1 METTR
6 RQLLEEGLAAKGG
19 DYRKAAQQ
27 LGFNP
32 HGIHRSLKRLKLTH
46 LLRQFTGFKIAAT
59 GTRFRC

>member
-6 RQLLEEGLAAKGG
+6 RQLLEEGLAANGG

-27 LGFNP
+27 LGLNP

-46 LLRQFTGFKIAAT
+46 LLR
-59 GTRFRC
+59 